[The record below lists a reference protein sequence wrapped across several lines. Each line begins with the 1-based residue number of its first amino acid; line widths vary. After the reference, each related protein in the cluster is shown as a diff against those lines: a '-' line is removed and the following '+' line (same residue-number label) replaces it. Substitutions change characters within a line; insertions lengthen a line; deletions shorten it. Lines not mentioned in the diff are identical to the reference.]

1 MKNILLILTVALA
14 LLSCK
19 KKDDET
25 SYPHADWVTATYT
38 KSSEKQTF
46 YANITSYDVEWR
58 IAPIEK
64 WCSAEP
70 LSGNESASID
80 ITIEANTDTQ
90 PREGRL
96 EVICMVNGSEQ
107 RDTLIIKQESEPWAI
122 NFSPQGLEVTSDA
135 GSEIVEMELNRPYL
149 IENIADYP
157 WLTVTEAPATYLM
170 AKKTLKIDY
179 TQNTAIEFR
188 RADLRFAIPD
198 TTIVTTF
205 TVYQFGTGSR
215 SSDSLALVKLYNDCG
230 GLSWKK
236 QWTLTDPMTK
246 WHGVELGKSPN
257 GMRVTSLNLTENG
270 LTGSLPAEICNLSY
284 LRNLWLGG
292 NELSGSIP
300 ADMDRLQIAEYIY
313 LYDNKFTGT
322 IPPAFGNISSLT
334 RLHLYGNELS
344 GTIPEEIGNLANLTA
359 LGLMNNN
366 LTGSLP
372 EAIGSLSGLKELSV
386 KGNRLTG
393 AIPETYGK
401 NANYFGWEVEV
412 NVCPQQEGYGF
423 DNCK

>member
-1 MKNILLILTVALA
+1 MKKILLIFAMTAALV
-14 LLSCK
+14 SCK
-19 KKDDET
+19 KKDDNQ
-25 SYPHADWVTATYT
+25 SYPHANWVIDAYT

-46 YANITSYDVEWR
+46 YANIASYAVDWR
-58 IAPIEK
+58 IVPIEK

-70 LSGNESASID
+70 LSGNESTSINV
-80 ITIEANTDTQ
+80 TIESNIDTQ

-96 EVICMVNGSEQ
+96 EVICTVDGTER
-107 RDTLIIKQESEPWAI
+107 RDTLTITQESEPWAI
-122 NFSPQGLEVTSDA
+122 NFNIKRLEVTSDA
-135 GSEIVEMELNRPYL
+135 GSEIVEMELNRPYS
-149 IENIADYP
+149 IENMADYP

-170 AKKTLKIDY
+170 DKKTLKIDY
-179 TQNTAIEFR
+179 TQNSAIEFR

-246 WHGVELGKSPN
+246 WHGVELGTSPN
-257 GMRVTSLNLTENG
+257 GTRVTSLNLSDNG
-270 LTGSLPAEICNLSY
+270 LTGNLPTEICNLSY
-284 LRNLWLGG
+284 LRNLWLGN
-292 NELSGSIP
+292 NELTGTIP
-300 ADMDRLQIAEYIY
+300 ADIDRLQLAEYIY
-313 LYDNKFTGT
+313 LYNNKLTGT
-322 IPPAFGNISSLT
+322 IPQSVGNISTLT

-344 GTIPEEIGNLANLTA
+344 GTIPEEIGRLTNLTA

-372 EAIGSLSGLKELSV
+372 EAIGSMTDLTELSV
-386 KGNRLTG
+386 SGNRLTG
-393 AIPETYGK
+393 TIPEAYGQ